1 MQERRKR
8 PRWPALRR
16 GKILLN
22 ARRSVADCI
31 VRDLSEDGA
40 CLQVQSAAGIPPNFH
55 LQIEGETKSRTC
67 RRIWAS
73 KDRIGVAFGSARVAA
88 QAPNAGDAESA
99 RADLLRLRAA
109 LDAMQIG
116 IVLLDAELRAQFI
129 NRAFRRMWR
138 LPDAKAE
145 SKPAFVALMYHGRD
159 TRAYEIPESELDEYV
174 AQRVAHVRAANPTP
188 LDIRLADG
196 EVLRFQCTPLPD
208 GGRLLSYT
216 YVTDIVRNADEL
228 LQLRAALDN
237 VTEGIILLDS
247 HLNAQFM
254 NRAVRKLWGVSDEQ
268 ADRKPPYL
276 ELVNRSRITK
286 SYAVPPEELD
296 EFIARR
302 VAMVR
307 AGDPT
312 PVDLPVRDGRTIR
325 AQCSVLPNG
334 GRMLTY
340 TDVTDLV
347 ARAEEFRRLAT
358 VDSVSGI
365 YDRPH
370 FFVLAD
376 AELARSQRHH
386 RPLSLMMIEIDH
398 FKRINERYGA
408 GVGDRAIAHLC
419 DLCRLTKRRLDI
431 VARVGGDE
439 FAILLP
445 ETGLTQAQAVAER
458 LRQTIAD
465 NPLSIDEG
473 QVAMTVSIGLAEA
486 NQSHS
491 GIEAVMKL
499 AEQALARAKAAGR
512 NRTACAVPEDTQ
524 PPKMAAE

>member
-1 MQERRKR
+1 MLERRKR
-8 PRWPALRR
+8 QRWRALRR
-16 GKILLN
+16 GKILVN
-22 ARRSVADCI
+22 AKRAAIDCI

-40 CLQVQSAAGIPPNFH
+40 CLQVPSAAGIPPAFH
-55 LQIEGETKSRTC
+55 LQIEDETKTRAC

-73 KDRIGVAFGSARVAA
+73 RDRIGVAFGSAK
-88 QAPNAGDAESA
+88 A
-99 RADLLRLRAA
+99 RAGSSIADEAAGAELLRLTAA
-109 LDAMQIG
+109 LDAMKIG

-129 NRAFRRMWR
+129 NRAFRLMWR
-138 LPDAKAE
+138 LPDSKADG
-145 SKPAFVALMYHGRD
+145 KPAFVALMYHGRD
-159 TRAYEIPESELDEYV
+159 TRAYEIPDAELDDYV
-174 AQRVAHVRAANPTP
+174 AERVAHVKAANSAP
-188 LDIRLADG
+188 LDIRLASG

-228 LQLRAALDN
+228 TQLRAALDN
-237 VTEGIILLDS
+237 VHEGIILLDS

-254 NRAVRKLWGVSDEQ
+254 NRAVRKLWGVADEQ

-312 PVDLPVRDGRTIR
+312 PVDLPVRDGRIVR
-325 AQCSVLPNG
+325 AQCAMLPNG

-358 VDSVSGI
+358 IDSVSGI
-365 YDRPH
+365 YNRPH

-376 AELARSQRHH
+376 AELARSQRYR

-398 FKRINERYGA
+398 FKRINERYGME
-408 GVGDRAIAHLC
+408 VGDRAIAHVGN
-419 DLCRLTKRRLDI
+419 LCRQTKRRLDI
-431 VARVGGDE
+431 VARIGGDE

-445 ETGLTQAQAVAER
+445 ETDLAQAQAVAER
-458 LRQTIAD
+458 LRQTVVSS
-465 NPLSIDEG
+465 PLSIEEHEA
-473 QVAMTVSIGLAEA
+473 AMTVSIGLAEA
-486 NQSHS
+486 SQSHS
-491 GIEAVMKL
+491 GIEAVLKL
-499 AEQALARAKAAGR
+499 AEQALGRAKAAGR